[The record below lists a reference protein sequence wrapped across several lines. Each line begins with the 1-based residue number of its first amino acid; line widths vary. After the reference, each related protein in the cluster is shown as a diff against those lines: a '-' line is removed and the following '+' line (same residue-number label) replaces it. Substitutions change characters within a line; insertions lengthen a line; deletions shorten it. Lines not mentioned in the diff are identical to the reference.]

1 MLPAVILP
9 ATLLA
14 LACAP
19 HLSWALSDAPPMVP
33 AAPIATDPDKA
44 ALGERLFHDARLS
57 ADGRRACST
66 CHDLAQGGV
75 NPSIPPSS
83 AGPHRGFDTPSIFN
97 AALNYRFGWLA
108 EHRTLEA
115 FNEEILGSPDI
126 MAADWTAVLATLNA
140 DAWYSDRFRAIY
152 GRGWGR
158 SEVLQALA
166 EFQRSLVTPNSR
178 FDRFL
183 EGQADALTA
192 EEAQGYRLFQD
203 LGCMSCHQGR
213 NVGGSLVQKFGVFAG
228 PRDTANRD
236 LRGADIGRFAIT
248 GLERDR
254 HVFRVPSLRNVAVT
268 APYLHDGRV
277 ARLDEVVDIMGRMQ
291 LGRDLSRHDIDAIVK
306 FLRTLTGEY
315 KGVPLDQL
323 RPGAPR

>member
-1 MLPAVILP
+1 
-9 ATLLA
+9 
-14 LACAP
+14 
-19 HLSWALSDAPPMVP
+19 
-33 AAPIATDPDKA
+33 
-44 ALGERLFHDARLS
+44 
-57 ADGRRACST
+57 
-66 CHDLAQGGV
+66 
-75 NPSIPPSS
+75 
-83 AGPHRGFDTPSIFN
+83 
-97 AALNYRFGWLA
+97 
-108 EHRTLEA
+108 
-115 FNEEILGSPDI
+115 
-126 MAADWTAVLATLNA
+126 VLATLNA